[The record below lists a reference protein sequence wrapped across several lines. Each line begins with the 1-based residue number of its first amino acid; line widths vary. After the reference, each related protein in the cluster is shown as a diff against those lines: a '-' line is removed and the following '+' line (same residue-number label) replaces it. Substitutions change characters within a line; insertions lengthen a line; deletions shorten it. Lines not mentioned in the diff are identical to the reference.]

1 MIIRDNRTAEYAKIA
16 EGQIISVCYFGNGIS
31 ITLDT
36 GYNVYLEDFELEEI
50 NAKKDEKEE

>member
-1 MIIRDNRTAEYAKIA
+1 MIIRDNRGVGYAKIA
-16 EGQIISVCYFGNGIS
+16 EGKIISVCFFGNGIS

-36 GYNVYLEDFELEEI
+36 GYNVYLEHFELEEI